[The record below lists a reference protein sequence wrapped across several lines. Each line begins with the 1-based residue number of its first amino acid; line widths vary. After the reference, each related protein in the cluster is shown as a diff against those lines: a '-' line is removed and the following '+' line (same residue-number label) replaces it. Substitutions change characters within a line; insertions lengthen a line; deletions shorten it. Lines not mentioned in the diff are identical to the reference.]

1 MTEYDLTK
9 EQLAETL
16 HIVTKV
22 AARAEWRNVLSF
34 LEDAKILAEH
44 LRQLQSSGAPSDSQ
58 AH

>member
-16 HIVTKV
+16 HIITKS
-22 AARAEWRNVLSF
+22 ANANCWNAVLSF

-44 LRQLQSSGAPSDSQ
+44 LRQLQSSGAPSDPQ

>member
-22 AARAEWRNVLSF
+22 AARAEWHNVLSF

-44 LRQLQSSGAPSDSQ
+44 LRQLQSSGAPSDPQ